1 MAISRKQEE
10 RLLTEE
16 EWHLVQQSHHP
27 AVQQLNDAD
36 LINLLKKVRDRRNR
50 AKTEAHRQTRELRGK
65 AAAKGAEPVRKDV
78 GTRGKLEILAMSMRR
93 LNGEHARRQKMQGK
107 VQLMENM
114 RAALALKQGAETERD
129 ESYNSRHAHAGMR
142 AIESKRYKSL
152 VRPAERGRLR
162 SAAAAAQAKRDSRSA
177 AR

>member
-16 EWHLVQQSHHP
+16 EWHLVQQ
-27 AVQQLNDAD
+27 LNDAD
-36 LINLLKKVRDRRNR
+36 LTKLLKQVRDRRNR
-50 AKTEAHRQTRELRGK
+50 AQTEAHRQTRELRGK

-93 LNGEHARRQKMQGK
+93 LNGEHARRQKMHGK
-107 VQLMENM
+107 VQLIENM
-114 RAALALKQGAETERD
+114 RAALALKQSAKVERD
-129 ESYNSRHAHAGMR
+129 EAYNSRHAHAGMR

-162 SAAAAAQAKRDSRSA
+162 SAAAVAQAKRDSRSA
-177 AR
+177 AG